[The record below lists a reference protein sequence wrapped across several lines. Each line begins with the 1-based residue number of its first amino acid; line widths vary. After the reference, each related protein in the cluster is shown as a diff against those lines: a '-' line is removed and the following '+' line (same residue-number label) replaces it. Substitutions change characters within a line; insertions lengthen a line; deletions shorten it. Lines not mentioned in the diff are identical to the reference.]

1 MARSRRL
8 LTLCLLVAV
17 TLSLAAPVF
26 GAGKSSGEKGFNQ
39 GLQAFKRGNFEA
51 AITSWATAAEAY
63 EREGKPRER
72 LLALMH
78 LAEAYSAL
86 GRYRE
91 AGKPLGMALER
102 SDADRRGAVSA
113 GQRSRSARRA
123 RDRGGLSHPRPSTGV
138 RLR

>member
-8 LTLCLLVAV
+8 LMLCLLVAV
-17 TLSLAAPVF
+17 ALSLTAPVS
-26 GAGKSSGEKGFNQ
+26 GAGKSSGEKGFNE

-63 EREGKPRER
+63 EREGRPRER
-72 LLALMH
+72 LLALTH

-91 AGKPLGMALER
+91 AGKTLDIPPDLPER
-102 SDADRRGAVSA
+102 SSARAAPRTPRR
-113 GQRSRSARRA
+113 RSTSPSGRFARRA
-123 RDRGGLSHPRPSTGV
+123 PPTRSASRS
-138 RLR
+138 